1 MVQRKAPLW
10 YVCRLSPLACIRPH
24 TVSNIIGDI
33 CHVLSSS
40 VTYSSILVVLAAL
53 VLAPA
58 APGQVPPNSVLV
70 PPPTGSAPVTQ
81 PNKHI
86 YKPRPNA
93 PPVGDWDLNAVSQTT
108 EGKVYHLRGHAEMEN
123 VSMLF
128 RADELDYNEDTGDV
142 QARGNVYFEQFE
154 RNEKIWADHLEYNT
168 KTEAGKFYD
177 VRGTTAPRI
186 DTRPGMLTSLNP
198 YYFQG
203 KWAERVEG
211 HYILYNGFLTNCRVP
226 NPWWRL
232 KGPRFNIVPQ
242 ESARAYR
249 SVFLLRKFPL
259 FFTPFFYK
267 SLEKV
272 PRRSGLLMPN
282 IGHSSTRG
290 FMLGGGAF
298 WAINRSYDAT
308 YHIQDYTARGF
319 AHHLEL
325 RGKPTDKADFDA
337 ILFGVQDRGLPNPG
351 GEPIKQ
357 GGYTF
362 SVQGKAD
369 LGDGWTARGSINY
382 LSSFTFRE
390 AFSDSFNEAVFS
402 EVSSVAFL
410 NKDWSTYTLDT
421 AIERKQDFTTLEID
435 EINPTTGKQSTDTNS
450 VVIRKLPEVDL
461 SSRDHQVAEGVPV
474 WYSFDSSAGL
484 LSRSQPDFYCPGVE
498 QGQQGT
504 TNACPPTYSTTPT
517 LLGRF
522 QTNLLNSRLDFAPQ
536 VTSVLHLGDF
546 HFVPS
551 VAVDETFYGQT
562 QGPAAPGSA
571 LNQDGFLSVLPASY
585 VRSAREFKFDLVA
598 PSFARVFN
606 RKSWLG
612 DKLKHVIE
620 PRATYEYVTGIGQDF
635 NKIIRFDETDLL
647 SNTNQVTFSLTNRLY
662 AKRGDDVTEIFSW
675 ELSQARYFDPTFGG
689 VILPGSQVRNVLLS
703 QLELTPFTF
712 LDGPRTYSPI
722 VSALRAQPLW
732 NIAFEWRTDYDPARH
747 GISASTASADWRKGA
762 FFVSVGQTEVHSDT
776 TLLPSEN
783 QLRASFGIGNSTRRG
798 WNAAFVAVYDDKVGV
813 LDYAI
818 VQGTY
823 NTDCCGFSVQF
834 VRFDFGTRDETQY
847 RFAFAVANL
856 GSFGTLKRQERLF

>member
-1 MVQRKAPLW
+1 MW
-10 YVCRLSPLACIRPH
+10 YVCRLSPLACTRPH
-24 TVSNIIGDI
+24 NVRNILGVV
-33 CHVLSSS
+33 CHELSSS
-40 VTYSSILVVLAAL
+40 VTYSSILSLLAAL
-53 VLAPA
+53 VLTRALVF
-58 APGQVPPNSVLV
+58 GQVPPNAVLV
-70 PPPTGSAPVTQ
+70 PPPTGVPVAQ
-81 PNKHI
+81 PNKRI

-93 PPVGDWDLNAVSQTT
+93 PPVGWWDIHAEEQTT
-108 EGKVYHLRGHAEMEN
+108 DGKTRHLRGHAEMEN
-123 VSMLF
+123 VNMLF
-128 RADELDYNEDTGDV
+128 RADEIDFNEDSGDV
-142 QARGNVYFEQFE
+142 QARGNIYFEQFE
-154 RNEKIWADHLEYNT
+154 RNEKIWADHMEYNT
-168 KTEAGKFYD
+168 ETEKGKFYD

-203 KWAERVEG
+203 KWAERVNG
-211 HYILYNGFLTNCRVP
+211 HYILYDGFLTNCRVP

-232 KGPRFNIVPQ
+232 KGPRFNVVPQ

-259 FFTPFFYK
+259 FYTPFFYK

-308 YHIQDYTARGF
+308 YHVQDYTARGF

-337 ILFGVQDRGLPNPG
+337 ILFGVQDRGLQQPDGAP
-351 GEPIKQ
+351 PIKQ

-410 NKDWSTYTLDT
+410 NKDWSTYTFDT
-421 AIERKQDFTTLEID
+421 VVERKQDFTTLEINETD
-435 EINPTTGKQSTDTNS
+435 PITGKQATYTNA
-450 VVIRKLPEVDL
+450 VVVKKLPEVDL
-461 SSRDHQVAEGVPV
+461 SSRDHQIADDVPV

-484 LSRSQPDFYCPGVE
+484 LSRTQPDFDCVTTATPQNLVSPQNGVCSSGDY
-498 QGQQGT
+498 QL
-504 TNACPPTYSTTPT
+504 Y
-517 LLGRF
+517 GRYA
-522 QTNLLNSRLDFAPQ
+522 TNLLNSRMDFAPQ
-536 VTSVLHLGDF
+536 IASVLHLGDF
-546 HFVPS
+546 HLVPS
-551 VAVDETFYGQT
+551 FTVDETFYGQT
-562 QGPAAPGSA
+562 QGPYGDS
-571 LNQDGFLSVLPASY
+571 GFQTVLPASFL
-585 VRSAREFKFDLVA
+585 RSAREFKMDLVA

-635 NKIIRFDETDLL
+635 NRIIRFDGTDLL

-662 AKRGDDVTEIFSW
+662 AKRGDDVQEILSW
-675 ELSQARYFDPTFGG
+675 EVSQARYFDPTFGG
-689 VILPGSQVRNVLLS
+689 VILSGMQARNVLLS

-712 LDGPRTYSPI
+712 LDGPRSYSPI
-722 VSALRAQPLW
+722 VSALRAQPKW

-747 GISASTASADWRKGA
+747 GIVASTASADWRRTLPHSDKD
-762 FFVSVGQTEVHSDT
+762 FFVSVGQTEVHSDA

-783 QLRASFGIGNSTRRG
+783 QTRASFGIGNSTRRG
-798 WNAAFVAVYDDKVGV
+798 WNAAFVAVYDNKVGI
-813 LDYAI
+813 LDFAI
-818 VQGTY
+818 VQATY
-823 NTDCCGFSVQF
+823 NTDCCGFSVQL
-834 VRFDFGTRDETQY
+834 VRYDFGTRDETQY

-856 GSFGTLKRQERLF
+856 GNFGTLKRQERLF

>member
-1 MVQRKAPLW
+1 MW
-10 YVCRLSPLACIRPH
+10 YVCRLSPLARARPH
-24 TVSNIIGDI
+24 NVSNILGIV
-33 CHVLSSS
+33 CHALSSS
-40 VTYSSILVVLAAL
+40 ITFSSVFCVLAA
-53 VLAPA
+53 AGFA
-58 APGQVPPNSVLV
+58 QVPPNSVLV
-70 PPPTGSAPVTQ
+70 PPPSGTSVTQ
-81 PNKHI
+81 PNKRI

-93 PPVGDWDLNAVSQTT
+93 PPVGEWDTNALSQTT
-108 EGKVYHLRGHAEMEN
+108 EGKIYHLRGHAEMEN
-123 VSMLF
+123 ISMLF

-154 RNEKIWADHLEYNT
+154 RNEKIWCDHLDYNT

-211 HYILYNGFLTNCRVP
+211 HYILYEGFLTNCRVP

-232 KGPRFNIVPQ
+232 KGPRFNVVPQ

-272 PRRSGLLMPN
+272 PRRTGLLMPN

-290 FMLGGGAF
+290 FMLGAGAF

-308 YHIQDYTARGF
+308 YHVQDYTERGF

-337 ILFGVQDRGLPNPG
+337 ILYGVQDRGLPQKDAP
-351 GEPIKQ
+351 PLKQ

-369 LGDGWTARGSINY
+369 LGDGWTARGSVNY

-410 NKDWSTYTLDT
+410 NRDWSTYTFDT
-421 AIERKQDFTTLEID
+421 VVERKQDFTTLEIT
-435 EINPTTGKQSTDTNS
+435 ETCPTSDKQCTYTNA
-450 VVIRKLPEVDL
+450 VVIKKLPEVDL
-461 SSRDHQVAEGVPV
+461 SSRDHQVADDLPI
-474 WYSFDSSAGL
+474 WYSFDTSAGL
-484 LSRSQPDFYCPGVE
+484 LSRSQPDFLC
-498 QGQQGT
+498 QGT
-504 TNACPPTYSTTPT
+504 NPTTGQPTETRQDGACASGIYQ
-517 LLGRF
+517 LDGRY
-522 QTNLLNSRLDFAPQ
+522 QTNLLDSRMDFAPQ
-536 VTSVLHLGDF
+536 ITTVLHLGDF
-546 HFVPS
+546 HLVPS
-551 VAVDETFYGQT
+551 FTVDETFYGQT
-562 QGPAAPGSA
+562 QGPYE
-571 LNQDGFLSVLPASY
+571 DGFVRVLPQDFL
-585 VRSAREFKFDLVA
+585 RSAREFKMDLVA

-620 PRATYEYVTGIGQDF
+620 PRATYEYVSGIGQDF
-635 NKIIRFDETDLL
+635 NKIIRFDELDLL
-647 SNTNQVTFSLTNRLY
+647 NNTNQVTFSLANRVY
-662 AKRGDDVTEIFSW
+662 AKRGDDVVEIFSW
-675 ELSQARYFDPTFGG
+675 QVSQARYFDPTFGG
-689 VILPGSQVRNVLLS
+689 VIQPGSEQRNVLLS

-712 LDGPRTYSPI
+712 LDGPRTYSPV
-722 VSALRAQPLW
+722 VSALRVSPFW

-747 GISASTASADWRKGA
+747 GIVASLASADWRKGA
-762 FFVSVGQTEVHSDT
+762 YFISVGQNDVKSDT
-776 TLLPSEN
+776 TLLPAEN
-783 QLRASFGIGNSTRRG
+783 QIRASFGVGNTTRRG
-798 WNAAFVAVYDDKVGV
+798 WNAAFVAVYDYKVHI

-818 VQGTY
+818 VQATY
-823 NTDCCGFSVQF
+823 NTDCCGFSVQL

-856 GSFGTLKRQERLF
+856 GSFGTLKRQERIF

>member
-1 MVQRKAPLW
+1 MVQSKAPLW
-10 YVCRLSPLACIRPH
+10 YVCRLSPQPCTRPH
-24 TVSNIIGDI
+24 NVGNTIGDI
-33 CHVLSSS
+33 CHALSSS
-40 VTYSSILVVLAAL
+40 ITYSFILGVLAAL
-53 VLAPA
+53 VLTRA
-58 APGQVPPNSVLV
+58 AAFGQIPPPSVMV
-70 PPPTGSAPVTQ
+70 PPPTGAPVAQ

-93 PPVGDWDLNAVSQTT
+93 PPVGEWDVHAKDQDAKGHVW
-108 EGKVYHLRGHAEMEN
+108 HLRGHAEMEN

-128 RADELDYNEDTGDV
+128 RADEIDYNEDTGDV
-142 QARGNVYFEQFE
+142 QARGNIYFEQFE
-154 RNEKIWADHLEYNT
+154 RNEKIWADHVEYNT
-168 KTEAGKFYD
+168 KTEEGKFYD
-177 VRGTTAPRI
+177 VRGTSAPRI

-203 KWAERVEG
+203 KWAERVNG
-211 HYILYNGFLTNCRVP
+211 HYILYDGFLTNCRIP

-232 KGPRFNIVPQ
+232 KGPRFDIVRQ
-242 ESARAYR
+242 ESAKAYR

-259 FFTPFFYK
+259 FYTPFFYK
-267 SLEKV
+267 SLERR
-272 PRRSGLLMPN
+272 PRRTGLLMPN

-290 FMLGGGAF
+290 YMLGVGAF

-308 YHIQDYTARGF
+308 YHVQDYTARGF

-337 ILFGVQDRGLPNPG
+337 ILFGVQDRGVLNSDG
-351 GEPIKQ
+351 TRGQKQ

-362 SVQGKAD
+362 SVAGKAD

-382 LSSFTFRE
+382 LSSFLFRD

-421 AIERKQDFTTLEID
+421 VVERKEDFTSLEVTQT
-435 EINPTTGKQSTDTNS
+435 EPSGKQYTDTNA
-450 VVIRKLPEVDL
+450 VVIKKLPEVDL
-461 SSRDHQVAEGVPV
+461 SSRDHPVAGSLPV

-484 LSRSQPDFYCPGVE
+484 LSRSQPDFLCDSNPSSC
-498 QGQQGT
+498 QQV
-504 TNACPPTYSTTPT
+504 YSNDTQ
-517 LLGRF
+517 LLGRY
-522 QTNLLNSRLDFAPQ
+522 QTSLLNSRMDFAPQ
-536 VTSVLHLGDF
+536 ITAVLHLGDF
-546 HFVPS
+546 HLIPS
-551 VAVDETFYGQT
+551 FTLDETFYGET
-562 QGPAAPGSA
+562 QGP
-571 LNQDGFLSVLPASY
+571 LELGFLRVLPADFL
-585 VRSAREFKFDLVA
+585 RSAREFKLDLVA

-635 NKIIRFDETDLL
+635 NKVIRFDETDLL

-662 AKRGDDVTEIFSW
+662 AKRGDEVTEIFSW

-689 VILPGSQVRNVLLS
+689 AIVPGQRNVLLS
-703 QLELTPFTF
+703 QLDLTPFTF
-712 LDGPRTYSPI
+712 LDGPRTDSPI
-722 VSALRAQPLW
+722 VSALRATPKW
-732 NIAFEWRTDYDPARH
+732 NISFEWRTDYDPARH
-747 GISASTASADWRKGA
+747 GIVASTASADWRKGGY
-762 FFVSVGQTEVHSDT
+762 FISVGHNEAHSESY
-776 TLLPSEN
+776 LLPSEN
-783 QLRASFGIGNSTRRG
+783 QMRASFGVGNQTRRG
-798 WNAAFVAVYDDKVGV
+798 WNAAVVAIYDYKQGI
-813 LDYAI
+813 LEYAI
-818 VQGTY
+818 MQATY

-834 VRFDFGTRDETQY
+834 ARLDFGTRNENQY

>member
-1 MVQRKAPLW
+1 MW
-10 YVCRLSPLACIRPH
+10 YVCRLSPQPCTRPH
-24 TVSNIIGDI
+24 NVVSIIGDI
-33 CHVLSSS
+33 CTALSSS
-40 VTYSSILVVLAAL
+40 ITYSSILSLLAAL
-53 VLAPA
+53 VLSRVA
-58 APGQVPPNSVLV
+58 AFAQVPPTSVLV
-70 PPPTGSAPVTQ
+70 PPPGATAAQ
-81 PNKHI
+81 PNKRI

-93 PPVGDWDLNAVSQTT
+93 PPVGEWDTNAVSQTT

-123 VSMLF
+123 IAMLF
-128 RADELDYNEDTGDV
+128 RADEIDYDEDTGDV

-154 RNEKIWADHLEYNT
+154 RSEKIWADHLEYNT
-168 KTEAGKFYD
+168 KTEKGKFYD

-186 DTRPGMLTSLNP
+186 DTRPGMLTSTNP

-203 KWAERVEG
+203 TWAERVEG
-211 HYILYNGFLTNCRVP
+211 HYILYDGFLTNCRIP

-232 KGPRFNIVPQ
+232 KGPRFNVVPQ

-249 SVFLLRKFPL
+249 SVFLLRKLPL
-259 FFTPFFYK
+259 FYTPFFYK
-267 SLEKV
+267 SLEKR

-282 IGHSSTRG
+282 VGHSSTRG
-290 FMLGGGAF
+290 EMLGVGAF
-298 WAINRSYDAT
+298 WAINRSFDAT
-308 YHIQDYTARGF
+308 YHVQDYTARGF

-325 RGKPTDKADFDA
+325 RGKPTEKADFDA
-337 ILFGVQDRGLPNPG
+337 ILFGVQDRGLKQPDGMP
-351 GEPIKQ
+351 PIKQ

-410 NKDWSTYTLDT
+410 EKNWSTYTFDT
-421 AIERKQDFTTLEID
+421 VVERKQDFTTLEIT
-435 EINPTTGKQSTDTNS
+435 EPEPNGKQGSDNNS
-450 VVIRKLPEVDL
+450 VVIKKLPEVDFL
-461 SSRDHQVAEGVPV
+461 SRDHQVAENLPV

-484 LSRSQPDFYCPGVE
+484 MSRSEPDFYCPNV
-498 QGQQGT
+498 QPYQQGT
-504 TNACPPTYSTTPT
+504 FTVCPAAANQPQLPPA
-517 LLGRF
+517 LLGRYD
-522 QTNLLNSRLDFAPQ
+522 TNLLDSRMDFAPQ
-536 VTSVLHLGDF
+536 IGAVLHLGDF
-546 HFVPS
+546 SLFPS
-551 VAVDETFYGQT
+551 FTVDETFYGET
-562 QGPAAPGSA
+562 QGPY
-571 LNQDGFLSVLPASY
+571 QDGFLRVLPEDFL
-585 VRSAREFKFDLVA
+585 RSAREFKLDLVA

-635 NKIIRFDETDLL
+635 DKIIRFDGNDLL

-662 AKRGDDVTEIFSW
+662 AKRGDDVSEIFSW

-689 VILPGSQVRNVLLS
+689 VILPGTDQRNVLLT
-703 QLELTPFTF
+703 QLDLTPFTF

-722 VSALRAQPLW
+722 VSALRASPKW
-732 NIAFEWRTDYDPARH
+732 NITFEWRTDYDPAHH
-747 GISASTASADWRKGA
+747 GIVASTASADWRKGA
-762 FFVSVGQTEVHSDT
+762 YFVSVGHNEVKTESY
-776 TLLPSEN
+776 LLPSED
-783 QLRASFGIGNSTRRG
+783 QMRFSFGVGNSTRKG
-798 WNAAFVAVYDDKVGV
+798 WNAAFVAVYDYKVGIM
-813 LDYAI
+813 DYAI
-818 VQGTY
+818 VQTTY
-823 NTDCCGFSVQF
+823 NTDCCGFSVQL

>member
-1 MVQRKAPLW
+1 M
-10 YVCRLSPLACIRPH
+10 
-24 TVSNIIGDI
+24 
-33 CHVLSSS
+33 
-40 VTYSSILVVLAAL
+40 AL
-53 VLAPA
+53 VLGVSAV
-58 APGQVPPNSVLV
+58 GQVPPTSVLV
-70 PPPTGSAPVTQ
+70 PPPTGAPVAQ

-86 YKPRPNA
+86 YKARPNA
-93 PPVGDWDLNAVSQTT
+93 PPVGEWDTNAVSQTT
-108 EGKVYHLRGHAEMEN
+108 EGKIYHLRGHAEMEN
-123 VSMLF
+123 VAMLF
-128 RADELDYNEDTGDV
+128 RADEIDYNEDTGDV

-154 RNEKIWADHLEYNT
+154 RNEKIWADHLDYNT
-168 KTEAGKFYD
+168 KTENGKFYD

-232 KGPRFNIVPQ
+232 KGPRFNVVPQ

-272 PRRSGLLMPN
+272 PRRTGLLMPN

-290 FMLGGGAF
+290 FMLGAGVF

-308 YHIQDYTARGF
+308 YHVQDYTARGF

-325 RGKPTDKADFDA
+325 RGKPTDKSDFDA
-337 ILFGVQDRGLPNPG
+337 ILFGVQDRGLANPYG
-351 GEPIKQ
+351 PPIKQ

-362 SVQGKAD
+362 SVAGKAD
-369 LGDGWTARGSINY
+369 LGDGWTARGAINY
-382 LSSFTFRE
+382 LSSYTFRQ

-421 AIERKQDFTTLEID
+421 VVERKQDFTTLEI
-435 EINPTTGKQSTDTNS
+435 NGATNA
-450 VVIRKLPEVDL
+450 VVVKKLPEVDL
-461 SSRDHQVAEGVPV
+461 SSRDRQLSPDLPV
-474 WYSFDSSAGL
+474 WYSFNSSAGL
-484 LSRSQPDFYCPGVE
+484 LSRSEPDFYCAGVQPGA
-498 QGQQGT
+498 QGT
-504 TNACPPTYSTTPT
+504 TTSCPPNYNTPPA
-517 LLGRF
+517 LVDRF
-522 QTNLLNSRLDFAPQ
+522 GTSLLNSRMDFAPQ
-536 VTSVLHLGDF
+536 ITAALHLGAF
-546 HFVPS
+546 HLIPS
-551 VAVDETFYGQT
+551 FTVDETFYGET
-562 QGPAAPGSA
+562 QGPSQAPY
-571 LNQDGFLSVLPASY
+571 QDDFQRVLPSDFL
-585 VRSAREFKFDLVA
+585 RSAREFKLDLVA

-606 RKSWLG
+606 HKSWLG

-662 AKRGDDVTEIFSW
+662 AKRGDDVSEVFSW
-675 ELSQARYFDPTFGG
+675 QVSQARYFDPTFGG
-689 VILPGSQVRNVLLS
+689 VLVPGLDQRMVLLS
-703 QLELTPFTF
+703 QLDLTPFTF
-712 LDGPRTYSPI
+712 LDGPRTYSPV
-722 VSALRAQPLW
+722 VSALRAQPFW

-747 GISASTASADWRKGA
+747 GIVASMASADWRKGA
-762 FFVSVGQTEVHSDT
+762 YFISVGHNEVKTDSY
-776 TLLPSEN
+776 LLPSED
-783 QLRASFGIGNSTRRG
+783 QIRASFGVGNSTRRG
-798 WNAAFVAVYDDKVGV
+798 WNAAFVAVYDYKVGV

-818 VQGTY
+818 LQATY
-823 NTDCCGFSVQF
+823 NTDCCGFSVQL